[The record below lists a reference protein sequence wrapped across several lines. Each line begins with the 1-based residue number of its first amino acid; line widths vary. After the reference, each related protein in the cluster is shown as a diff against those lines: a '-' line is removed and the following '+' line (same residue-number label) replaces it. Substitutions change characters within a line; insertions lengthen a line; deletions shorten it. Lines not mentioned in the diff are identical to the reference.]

1 MIVENSADP
10 EHIFYAHHGTEP
22 RLDRKHGEK
31 NPVSVTNSTQNLIE
45 ALIDV
50 SQGAF
55 IPPCRRRQYMHQA
68 HNYTGDDGQ
77 VQGIHDDIFAS
88 ARKGPEHKQIY
99 SAALSETNS

>member
-45 ALIDV
+45 ALI
-50 SQGAF
+50 
-55 IPPCRRRQYMHQA
+55 A